1 MFFYQDTFRGNT
13 DISVAF
19 SKSEREFHKYKL
31 GYEVIR
37 DMWTLAQCDGLVSGL
52 SQVSSC
58 ARIVKESQ
66 GKQYIDLKIIDRGI
80 NHNNN
85 KFSVDM

>member
-1 MFFYQDTFRGNT
+1 
-13 DISVAF
+13 
-19 SKSEREFHKYKL
+19 
-31 GYEVIR
+31 
-37 DMWTLAQCDGLVSGL
+37 MWTLAQCDGLVSGL